1 MKHLFSTLLFLIVS
15 TLVMGQQDCRV
26 NCSCSIKGKIVD
38 AQTGKAIE
46 FASLQIKGTS
56 KGSTTDSDGLFEFND
71 LCETEVDLLISHIGY
86 KQLTHHHDA
95 FHNDPVV
102 QLAPDN
108 LILESIVVE
117 DKAEKDLSK
126 SSSISTIEGREFE
139 EIKSESLGDA
149 LSSISGVSTLTTGS
163 NVVKPIIHGL
173 HSNRILI
180 INNGIRHESQDWGQ
194 EHAPEIDASMAEGI
208 ELIKG
213 AAAVKYGPNAIGGVI
228 LINPPKMELS
238 SHFHGDIN
246 LQAESNGRALD
257 GSFLFQKGFEN
268 FAWMVQG
275 AGRYQGDLNTP
286 DYQLTNTGLRESSLG
301 VGLRFHK
308 RQWDFETHFS
318 HFEQKLGIL
327 RGSITGNIEDLAD
340 AINDEI
346 PDFTEDFSYEI
357 KAPNQE
363 VSHDVLKL
371 KASHNFTNSRL
382 DLTYAIQYNTRK
394 EFDVRRGSNA
404 DVPSINLEL
413 MTHTVDAEWL
423 HPTVN
428 DWEGTLGIQWL
439 YQDNN
444 NVEGTNTI
452 PFIPNYNNGRI
463 GVYIA
468 ETRSLSTNT
477 TLDIGLRYDF
487 QNASFRGRDSRNDIF
502 IVDENFQSVSGIIGI
517 KKTLNSNSEM
527 RMNLATAWRPPNIAE
542 LFSYGKHQ
550 YTNQYGFYRYTN
562 ENGNITTDVVLD
574 SDDLSVGNELG
585 YKLIG
590 TYSYANSKIILEV
603 SPYLNVI
610 KNYIYSAPSGII
622 NTVRG
627 TFPLFVFK
635 QTDALLSG
643 LDATLKIKH
652 SEPISSKI
660 TGSYLYARD
669 IKNDDVLF
677 NMPANKIS
685 YQINFTKSLGN
696 VEWDNKLEVS
706 YNFEQYNA
714 PRVIPA
720 QTFVDDRNFNPF
732 ATDDSNFDFTKA
744 PEGYTLVNA
753 SSTLSFKQWVVS
765 LRGKNLFNTTYRQ
778 YTNLI
783 RYFADEP
790 GINFE
795 LGVQLKL

>member
-1 MKHLFSTLLFLIVS
+1 MRHLYLIISLLLIGS
-15 TLVMGQQDCRV
+15 SAIAQKDCSLD
-26 NCSCSIKGKIVD
+26 CSCVIKGKIVD
-38 AQTGKAIE
+38 GQTGEAIE

-56 KGSTTDSDGLFEFND
+56 KGATTDSNGLFEFND

-86 KQLTHHHDA
+86 KQLTHHHDV

-117 DKAEKDLSK
+117 ETADIEISK
-126 SSSISTIEGREFE
+126 SKSISTIEGKELDQ
-139 EIKSESLGDA
+139 IKSESLGNA
-149 LSSISGVSTLTTGS
+149 LSTISGVSTLTTGS

-194 EHAPEIDASMAEGI
+194 EHAPEIDASLADGI

-238 SHFHGDIN
+238 SHFHGDVN

-275 AGRYQGDLNTP
+275 AGRYQGDLHTP
-286 DYQLTNTGLRESSLG
+286 DYQLTNTGMRESSIG
-301 VGLRFHK
+301 VGFRFHK
-308 RQWDFETHFS
+308 RQWDFETHVS
-318 HFEQKLGIL
+318 HFEQRLGIL

-340 AINDEI
+340 AINDKV
-346 PDFTEDFSYEI
+346 PDFTEDFSYDI
-357 KAPNQE
+357 QAPNQE

-371 KASHNFTNSRL
+371 KASHNFSNSRL
-382 DLTYAIQYNTRK
+382 DLTYAVQLNTRK
-394 EFDVRRGSNA
+394 EFDVRRGSNT

-413 MTHTVDAEWL
+413 ATHTLDAEWL
-423 HPTVN
+423 HPIVH
-428 DWEGTLGIQWL
+428 DWEGAIGVQWL

-444 NVEGTNTI
+444 NIEGTNTI
-452 PFIPNYNNGRI
+452 PFIPNYNNNRLGL
-463 GVYIA
+463 YIA
-468 ETRSLSTNT
+468 ESRPLNASTT
-477 TLDIGLRYDF
+477 FDIGLRYDY
-487 QNASFRGRDSRNDIF
+487 QTASFRGRDSRNDVF
-502 IVDENFQSVSGIIGI
+502 IVDQNFQSVSGIVGI
-517 KKTLNSNSEM
+517 QKQFNRNSEM
-527 RMNLATAWRPPNIAE
+527 RVNLATAWRPPNIAE

-550 YTNQYGFYRYTN
+550 YTNQYGFYRYAY
-562 ENGNITTDVVLD
+562 ENGNINTDVILGPNDVTVD
-574 SDDLSVGNELG
+574 NELG

-590 TYSYANSKIILEV
+590 TYSYEKANIRLEV
-603 SPYLNVI
+603 SPYVNLI

-627 TFPLFVFK
+627 TFPLFTFK

-643 LDATLKIKH
+643 LDLTLKINH
-652 SEPISSKI
+652 SEAFASKI

-669 IKNDDVLF
+669 IENDDVLF
-677 NMPANKIS
+677 NIPSNKIS
-685 YQINFTKSLGN
+685 YEINYTKVLGN
-696 VEWDNKLEVS
+696 VEWNNRLEVS
-706 YNFEQYNA
+706 HTFEQYDA
-714 PRVIPA
+714 PRVIEA
-720 QTFVDDRNFNPF
+720 DVFVANRDFDPF
-732 ATDDSNFDFTKA
+732 ATDDSNFDFTAA
-744 PEGYTLVNA
+744 PAAYTLLNA
-753 SSTLSFKQWVVS
+753 STQLSFKQWVVS
-765 LRGKNLFNTTYRQ
+765 LRGKNLLNTAYRQ

>member
-1 MKHLFSTLLFLIVS
+1 MKQLLSIPLIFLISTLALA
-15 TLVMGQQDCRV
+15 QKDCRTD
-26 NCSCSIKGKIVD
+26 CSCNIKGKIID
-38 AQTGKAIE
+38 GQTGEAIE

-56 KGSTTDSDGLFEFND
+56 KGTTTDSKGEFEFVG

-95 FHNDPVV
+95 FHNEPVV

-117 DKAEKDLSK
+117 EKVDKQLTK
-126 SSSISTIEGREFE
+126 SSSVSTIEGKDFE
-139 EIKSESLGDA
+139 ELKSESLGDA

-246 LQAESNGRALD
+246 MQAESNGRALD

-275 AGRYQGDLNTP
+275 AGRYQGDLHTP
-286 DYQLTNTGLRESSLG
+286 DYQLTNTGLRESSIG
-301 VGLRFHK
+301 AGLRFHK
-308 RQWDFETHFS
+308 RQWDFEAHFS

-340 AINDEI
+340 AISDEI
-346 PDFTEDFSYEI
+346 PDFTTDFSYKI
-357 KAPNQE
+357 DAPNQQ

-382 DLTYAIQYNTRK
+382 DLTYAVQYNTRK

-413 MTHTVDAEWL
+413 MTHTFDAEWL
-423 HPTVN
+423 HPIIN
-428 DWEGTLGIQWL
+428 DWEGAVGVQWL

-444 NVEGTNTI
+444 NVAGTNTI
-452 PFIPNYNNGRI
+452 PFIPNYNNGRLGI
-463 GVYIA
+463 YMA
-468 ETRSLSTNT
+468 ETKTINHSTSV
-477 TLDIGLRYDF
+477 DFGLRYDF
-487 QNASFRGRDSRNDIF
+487 QSASFRGRDNRNDVF
-502 IVDENFQSVSGIIGI
+502 IVEKNFQSISSIIGL
-517 KKTLNSNSEM
+517 KKTFNNNEV
-527 RMNLATAWRPPNIAE
+527 RVNLATAWRPPNIAE

-562 ENGNITTDVVLD
+562 ENGNIATDVVLD
-574 SDDLSVGNELG
+574 SDEVNVGNELG

-590 TYSYANSKIILEV
+590 TYSHTNSNILLEV
-603 SPYLNVI
+603 SPYLNII

-627 TFPLFVFK
+627 TFPLFLFQ

-643 LDATLKIKH
+643 LDATLKIRH

-669 IKNDDVLF
+669 IKNNDVLF

-685 YQINFTKSLGN
+685 YQINYTRPLGN
-696 VEWDNKLEVS
+696 AEWDNKLEVS
-706 YNFEQYNA
+706 YNFEQYDA

-720 QTFVDDRNFNPF
+720 ESFVNDRDFNPF
-732 ATDDSNFDFTKA
+732 SADDSNFDFTAA
-744 PEGYTLVNA
+744 PEGYTLLNA
-753 SSTLSFKQWVVS
+753 SSTLSFKQWVIS
-765 LRGKNLFNTTYRQ
+765 LRGKNLLNTAYRQ

-795 LGVQLKL
+795 VGVQLKL